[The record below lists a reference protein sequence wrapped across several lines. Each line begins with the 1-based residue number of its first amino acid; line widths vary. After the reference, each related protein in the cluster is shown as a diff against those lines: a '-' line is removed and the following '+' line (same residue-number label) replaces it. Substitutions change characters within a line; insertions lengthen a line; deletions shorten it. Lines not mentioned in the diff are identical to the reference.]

1 MQPPSIDL
9 NLEPGLMPSSLL
21 LRREDLVNPLPGF
34 SVSGAA
40 RSKGDFALRLVT
52 EFLRQTGQ
60 KPPAPIQNSTVS
72 VGNLLNQ
79 HQQFQTLL
87 EEVNTFFDSEL
98 MFAVEDQPLN
108 EMVLAFAGFR
118 VSEATRNY
126 YAGSLKADFSGQES
140 LLKARVIQTQQ
151 EMNQLLGL

>member
-9 NLEPGLMPSSLL
+9 NLEPGLIPSSLV
-21 LRREDLVNPLPGF
+21 LRREDLVNSLPGF
-34 SVSGAA
+34 SVSGTS

-60 KPPAPIQNSTVS
+60 LQVS
-72 VGNLLNQ
+72 IGNLLNQ
-79 HQQFQTLL
+79 HQQLQTLQLQTLL
-87 EEVNTFFDSEL
+87 EEVNTFFQSEL

-108 EMVLAFAGFR
+108 ELVMAFAGFR

-126 YAGSLKADFSGQES
+126 YVGSLKADFSVQETT
-140 LLKARVIQTQQ
+140 LKARVIQAQQ